1 MKKWVQKT
9 LNYHINQ
16 KKKKK
21 KKKKIILKKFKK
33 KKKKSFKLYVNK
45 KNFTMSLIIF
55 GWKYIKTKKGFM
67 FVV

>member
-1 MKKWVQKT
+1 MGLENFKLSYKS
-9 LNYHINQ
+9 
-16 KKKKK
+16 KKK
-21 KKKKIILKKFKK
+21 KK

-45 KNFTMSLIIF
+45 KNFTKSLIIF